1 MPDSTMTETG
11 SPGDFQ
17 RSTRMPLD
25 AVVRLHF
32 EGTVAYQNGFAA
44 NVSASGMFVKHP
56 EPPPVGTRLVFEFGI
71 GSQRRPVQGAGEVVW
86 TREKYEGPGRP
97 AGAGIRF
104 VELDELSRQHLAE
117 ALFEFLEAS
126 LGDRVAEH
134 PEVADLVSSVPTH
147 APPDFDLPEPAA
159 SEAAASGSEVLPDI
173 SDVAPEPSGEFTP
186 FRIFDEEPGPYRPRQ
201 DLGTVR
207 VEIPRAASPA
217 PEPAIP
223 SAPEPWSEP
232 DSYAGAAVAPD
243 ARGSRWPLVAGIT
256 VLVLAAAAFAG
267 WWFYLREAQRL
278 EGETAAPTE
287 ATAPAPAEAPAPLD
301 PEPGPETTLAE
312 SVGAQREAPGAARP
326 TTAPAPEPPAAATE
340 PAASAAPAARVGRL
354 EGIRVLATGS
364 GTEVTLSGDGF
375 FPEGSYSWSEIGGD
389 KPRVLIRL
397 KGIEEPFRG
406 AVGSVPTDAVANVR
420 TGYHQQAGGN
430 ELHVVIDLAPA
441 RRVTVESVEPAGT
454 GLVVRLAL
462 R

>member
-71 GSQRRPVQGAGEVVW
+71 GSQRRPVQGSGEVVW

-104 VELDELSRQHLAE
+104 AELDELSRQHLAE

-134 PEVADLVSSVPTH
+134 PEVASLVSSVPTH
-147 APPDFDLPEPAA
+147 APPDFDLPEPTEPA
-159 SEAAASGSEVLPDI
+159 EGSGELLSDISEVAPD
-173 SDVAPEPSGEFTP
+173 APGDYTP
-186 FRIFDEEPGPYRPRQ
+186 FRIFDEEPGPYRPKQ

-207 VEIPRAASPA
+207 FEIPGSEPSAASPA
-217 PEPAIP
+217 VPAT
-223 SAPEPWSEP
+223 PEPWSEP
-232 DSYAGAAVAPD
+232 DSYAGVAVAPE
-243 ARGSRWPLVAGIT
+243 ARRSRWPLIAGLVA
-256 VLVLAAAAFAG
+256 LVIAAGGFAG
-267 WWFYLREAQRL
+267 WWLYLREAPQL
-278 EGETAAPTE
+278 EGGTPSAAAAE
-287 ATAPAPAEAPAPLD
+287 SAPAPAETPAPLD

-312 SVGAQREAPGAARP
+312 SVGAQREAPDAAL
-326 TTAPAPEPPAAATE
+326 PAAGPEPAAPPAAAPTE
-340 PAASAAPAARVGRL
+340 TVATATSRVTRL
-354 EGIRVLATGS
+354 QAIRVLATES
-364 GTEVTLSGDGF
+364 GTVVTLNGDGF
-375 FPEGSYSWSEIGGD
+375 FPEGSFSWSEIGGE

-397 KGIEEPFRG
+397 KGIDEPYRG
-406 AVGSVPTDAVANVR
+406 GVATVPTDEVANVR

-430 ELHVVIDLAPA
+430 ELHVVLDLASA
-441 RRVTVESVEPAGT
+441 RRVTVESVEPVGT
-454 GLVVRLAL
+454 GLAIRLA
-462 R
+462 RR

>member
-1 MPDSTMTETG
+1 MTETG

-71 GSQRRPVQGAGEVVW
+71 GSQRRPVQGTGEVVW

-104 VELDELSRQHLAE
+104 AELDELSRQHLAE

-134 PEVADLVSSVPTH
+134 PEVASLVSSVPTH
-147 APPDFDLPEPAA
+147 APPDFEVPEPAEPA
-159 SEAAASGSEVLPDI
+159 AGGGELLSDISEAAPDAAG
-173 SDVAPEPSGEFTP
+173 DYTP
-186 FRIFDEEPGPYRPRQ
+186 FRIFDEEPGPYRPQQ

-207 VEIPRAASPA
+207 FEIPGSEASAAGPAVRTA
-217 PEPAIP
+217 PEPRA
-223 SAPEPWSEP
+223 EP
-232 DSYAGAAVAPD
+232 DSYAGVAVAPE
-243 ARGSRWPLVAGIT
+243 ARRSRWPLIAG
-256 VLVLAAAAFAG
+256 LAALLIAAAGFAG
-267 WWFYLREAQRL
+267 WWLYLREAPRL
-278 EGETAAPTE
+278 EGEAPTPP
-287 ATAPAPAEAPAPLD
+287 AAASAPAPAESPVPLD
-301 PEPGPETTLAE
+301 PEPGPGTTLAE
-312 SVGAQREAPGAARP
+312 SVGAQREAPDAALP
-326 TTAPAPEPPAAATE
+326 TAAPEA
-340 PAASAAPAARVGRL
+340 AAPAAPPTEPVTTATSRVTRL
-354 EGIRVLATGS
+354 QAIRVLATGS

-375 FPEGSYSWSEIGGD
+375 FPEGSFSWSEIGGE

-397 KGIEEPFRG
+397 KGIEEPYRG
-406 AVGSVPTDAVANVR
+406 GVATVPTDEIANVR

-430 ELHVVIDLAPA
+430 ELHVVLDLASA
-441 RRVTVESVEPAGT
+441 RRVTVESVEPVGT
-454 GLVVRLAL
+454 GLAIRLA
-462 R
+462 RR